1 MWPTLAA
8 SGIRSIG
15 RRLLVH
21 ERAGAPAGGLTAMGC
36 LFVVLGALAPRTLIL
51 LVWLARPNLVDAAFD
66 GFILP
71 LLGIVF
77 LPYTT
82 LMYLLVHTSGLG
94 VAGSDW
100 IFIALAVGLDI
111 IHTASAAADSQVT
124 QRWRD

>member
-1 MWPTLAA
+1 
-8 SGIRSIG
+8 
-15 RRLLVH
+15 
-21 ERAGAPAGGLTAMGC
+21 MGC
-36 LFVVLGALAPRTLIL
+36 LFVALGALAPRTLIL

-94 VAGSDW
+94 VSGSDW

-111 IHTASAAADSQVT
+111 IHTTSAAADSQVT